1 MWGSGEGQNGLNGN
15 VESRSVVGVLNI
27 CHPGSQRN
35 HRKSASLSLQ
45 WSKGGEASHAGEGF
59 QLTPGL
65 AEGVSDGCFA
75 SCRLPMDLKRTRL
88 LVIRFSVLV
97 SSATKDWTALSVL
110 SLEMS
115 DHHGKTV
122 AFKVL
127 PGAIAIPPASGLHH
141 FPSSNISAEDHNRC
155 PLMRPATHLQRPWVD
170 KASSGGIQEV
180 RLQIRNQRC
189 QKRCVSAMVQGKQAY
204 LYLKPA
210 GLPSVLREWSNMV
223 WQKLQAESSINPLY
237 HQYDYTKPELSDV
250 IIEEKVSLSY
260 SFAPSAFPEG
270 KMVSTPVWTVPQAPE
285 SCEQS
290 GILATAVAFGVVGY
304 YALPM
309 LIIN

>member
-1 MWGSGEGQNGLNGN
+1 MEYDPCGQFGSGLQVLAQGLKEINKAC
-15 VESRSVVGVLNI
+15 STST
-27 CHPGSQRN
+27 
-35 HRKSASLSLQ
+35 
-45 WSKGGEASHAGEGF
+45 
-59 QLTPGL
+59 LTPTSTSPN
-65 AEGVSDGCFA
+65 ATI
-75 SCRLPMDLKRTRL
+75 CR
-88 LVIRFSVLV
+88 
-97 SSATKDWTALSVL
+97 
-110 SLEMS
+110 
-115 DHHGKTV
+115 TV

-189 QKRCVSAMVQGKQAY
+189 QKRCVSATVQGKQAY

-237 HQYDYTKPELSDV
+237 HQAGSFLSLQLQPICYSLCAVPRKFKIRPYVYDYTKPELSDV

-270 KMVSTPVWTVPQAPE
+270 KMVSTPVRTVPQAPE

-290 GILATAVAFGVVGY
+290 GILAAAVAFGVVGY